1 MKSWYKFYS
10 VLHFIVTCTSLAQD
24 KCMVNGYVI
33 DSVTLKPIE
42 NVNILVSNTS
52 FATTTDSLGF
62 FKFSLPTGNK
72 YSIAFSHLAYKNEI
86 RVLSIEKQSKVEL
99 RIKLLVEPIEYKEI
113 NVEGKIPFEEKRVFQ
128 KLDGIEFS
136 KLGEKNIEKAM
147 IYFFP
152 DIVYP
157 LRERITKGADYDFT
171 LYVNGEWKDSIYLDE
186 IDPMKIKT
194 VQIWKVVGAIRMDM
208 SPVNMPNR
216 IGNYTISIITK

>member
-1 MKSWYKFYS
+1 MKHWYKFYC
-10 VLHFIVTCTSLAQD
+10 VLHFVVSCASIAQD

-33 DSVTLKPIE
+33 DSVTQKPIE
-42 NVNILVSNTS
+42 NVNIFVLNTNV
-52 FATTTDSLGF
+52 ATTTDSLGF
-62 FKFSLPTGNK
+62 FKLQLPTENK
-72 YSIAFSHLAYKNEI
+72 YSISFSHLAYKNEI
-86 RVLSIEKQSKVEL
+86 HVLSITKQRKVEL

-113 NVEGKIPFEEKRVFQ
+113 NVEGKIPFEEKRVFL

-136 KLGEKNIEKAM
+136 KLGEKDIEKAM

-152 DIVYP
+152 GIVYP
-157 LRERITKGADYDFT
+157 LKERITKGADYDFT

-194 VQIWKVVGAIRMDM
+194 IQIWKVIGAIRMDM

-216 IGNYTISIITK
+216 IGNYTISIVTK